1 VRRADVKHD
10 EERGLQVGRQG
21 GDNSSKGLDASPRS
35 SNDHNVSWGSCQAS
49 RTAFSIARLGSD
61 HPVPA
66 LSKLIF
72 SGRTPSFVSLLA
84 LLYCTGPAHE
94 PSLCARLRRGQ
105 VPGDLRHHLAKFIRL
120 LTRIAQNRCPHL
132 VRQKIVERCP
142 GAEAF
147 GAPKFMGTGEP
158 RSVKF
163 DIGFGTILDH
173 LTPSWQIAEVRPTET
188 AQVGRPETMWPIT
201 TSLVATKIVSRVE
214 ALVTFLQFWSIRYG
228 VDYVFY
234 QPSSQNRKIGF
245 KFYFHRCFWFP
256 ACVFQN

>member
-84 LLYCTGPAHE
+84 LLDCTGPAHE

-173 LTPSWQIAEVRPTET
+173 LIPSWQIAEVRPTEMT
-188 AQVGRPETMWPIT
+188 QVGRPEACGRSPLASLPLKPCPESKPWSPFCNSGQLDMVSIT
-201 TSLVATKIVSRVE
+201 YFTSLV
-214 ALVTFLQFWSIRYG
+214 
-228 VDYVFY
+228 
-234 QPSSQNRKIGF
+234 RKIG
-245 KFYFHRCFWFP
+245 K
-256 ACVFQN
+256 